1 MGAFQFDGAITA
13 GDGSCDV
20 RSLSMG
26 AGFCNL
32 NSLKWVTEE
41 PLTPTRLQE
50 QRSKQSHKVGREE
63 EGMSSNRPE
72 LVALRE
78 CLEAHPD
85 KENLLYLT
93 DSEAT
98 LQAINKWIGGGAK
111 LSLAKTADADVLRAI
126 IVKLQ
131 QRVKAKAATLLI
143 KVKAHRGCP
152 LNEEADIRAELG
164 RMKQEKEKTWSTPP
178 NRTIYQWSE
187 TSKTK
192 GGVDTIKQTAWTQAV
207 RNRMRQKAGEIQAYR
222 AYEKGAEKWRKE
234 HMPRKGQGN
243 VSAEG
248 QELLEDKEIWENET
262 VLRGAIYDSRKRER
276 SNEDGL
282 FMPHQKGP
290 ITSTFTADWF
300 LREGQGRELLGEWM
314 KMTSVRSQDQ
324 RRMLQANSH
333 TFPTNSW
340 IHKITKG
347 RESDRCDLCRTLWI
361 VEDRFRTEKEL
372 PEQTLGHIQHTCE
385 VLSTHT
391 LTRIINAGG

>member
-1 MGAFQFDGAITA
+1 LGAFQFDGACTA

-32 NSLKWVTEE
+32 DSLKWLTEK

-63 EGMSSNRPE
+63 KGMSSNRPE

-85 KENLLYLT
+85 DENLLYLT

-126 IVKLQ
+126 FVKLQ

-152 LNEEADIRAELG
+152 LNDEADIRAEMG
-164 RMKQEKEKTWSTPP
+164 RMKQEKEKTWSTPT

-192 GGVDTIKQTAWTQAV
+192 GGVDTTKQTAWTQAV
-207 RNRMRQKAGEIQAYR
+207 RNRMRQKAVLSRGDPSLPCIREGSGEVAKE
-222 AYEKGAEKWRKE
+222 AHAEKREKKYLG
-234 HMPRKGQGN
+234 RRAGSSGGQRNMG
-243 VSAEG
+243 
-248 QELLEDKEIWENET
+248 K
-262 VLRGAIYDSRKRER
+262 
-276 SNEDGL
+276 
-282 FMPHQKGP
+282 
-290 ITSTFTADWF
+290 
-300 LREGQGRELLGEWM
+300 
-314 KMTSVRSQDQ
+314 
-324 RRMLQANSH
+324 
-333 TFPTNSW
+333 
-340 IHKITKG
+340 
-347 RESDRCDLCRTLWI
+347 
-361 VEDRFRTEKEL
+361 
-372 PEQTLGHIQHTCE
+372 
-385 VLSTHT
+385 
-391 LTRIINAGG
+391 